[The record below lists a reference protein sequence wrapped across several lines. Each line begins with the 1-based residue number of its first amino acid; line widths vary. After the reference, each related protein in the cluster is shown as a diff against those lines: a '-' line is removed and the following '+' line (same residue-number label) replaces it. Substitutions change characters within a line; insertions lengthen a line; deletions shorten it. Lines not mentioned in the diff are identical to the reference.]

1 MYGSASCGWPGSLS
15 LTRIFAGEGSHL
27 YKMSEVDPFAKARQA
42 LVEKHIVAGGIT
54 DTRVLTAFL
63 SVPRHEFV
71 LPEYRDRAY
80 SDGPLPIG
88 EGQVITQP
96 TLAAR
101 MTQALCL
108 QGNEKV
114 LEIGT
119 GSGYQAA
126 ILALL
131 AKEIYTI
138 ERKQSLAESGKYVL
152 HRLGYKN
159 VFVFTGDGTK
169 GLPEYAPFDAIIVTA
184 GGSRIPQPLIEQ
196 LKEGGY
202 FVMPIGED
210 IASHTLQAG
219 RKMKGK
225 LQLQNLG
232 PVHFVPLIG
241 EHA

>member
-1 MYGSASCGWPGSLS
+1 MD
-15 LTRIFAGEGSHL
+15 E
-27 YKMSEVDPFAKARQA
+27 MSEVDPFAKARQV
-42 LVEKHIVAGGIT
+42 LVEKHIIPEGIT
-54 DTRVLTAFL
+54 DKRVLKAFL

-71 LPEYRDRAY
+71 LPEYRDQAY
-80 SDGPLPIG
+80 YDGPLPIG

-96 TLAAR
+96 SLAAR
-101 MTQALCL
+101 MTQALHL

-119 GSGYQAA
+119 GCGYQAA
-126 ILALL
+126 ILSLL
-131 AKEIYTI
+131 AKEIYTM
-138 ERKQSLAESGKYVL
+138 ERRQSLAERAKSVL

-159 VFVFTGDGTK
+159 ISVFTGDGTK
-169 GLPEYAPFDAIIVTA
+169 GLPEYAPFDASIVTA
-184 GGSRIPQPLIEQ
+184 GGPRIPQPLIEQ

-210 IASHTLQAG
+210 ITSHTLQAG

-241 EHA
+241 EYA